1 MPEST
6 EWVTIRLG
14 DLDAASGVVH
24 ACPHMNRAPRLPPV
38 SDPLSEI
45 MHSLHLTGA
54 LYCVAKLGEPWGIE
68 APQLDGLMTLQIVTA
83 GQCWIEVDG
92 AQPRLLG
99 PGSMT
104 LIPHGTPHRMRS
116 SRDVATVPLF
126 GLPVER
132 ISDRFE
138 TMRHG
143 GDGAPCHITY
153 GALRFD
159 AEAARRLTSV
169 LPPLIQL
176 DGLEA
181 DTSGW
186 IQSTLRLIAAEASE
200 LGPGAEII
208 ITRIA
213 DVLVIQAIRSW
224 LRHAPISEQGWVAAF
239 NDELIGR
246 ALALVHHDPAAPW
259 SVAGLARDVGM
270 SRSAF
275 SARFSGLVG
284 VPVMSYVTDW
294 RMQVARGRLRSSSDT
309 VARVGASLGYQSEAT
324 FSRAYR
330 RTFGVSP
337 GSDRTPTADHDGS
350 SEMMTAQSLR

>member
-1 MPEST
+1 MCGREGLRDMHH
-6 EWVTIRLG
+6 E
-14 DLDAASGVVH
+14 
-24 ACPHMNRAPRLPPV
+24 PRIPPV

-54 LYCVAKLGEPWGIE
+54 LYCVARLGEPWGIE
-68 APQLDGLMTLQIVTA
+68 APRLEGLMTLQIVTA
-83 GQCWIEVDG
+83 GQCWLEVEG
-92 AQPRLLG
+92 TEPRLLG

-116 SRDVATVPLF
+116 ALEVPTVPLF
-126 GLPVER
+126 DLPVDR

-138 TMRHG
+138 MLRHG

-159 AEAARRLTSV
+159 PDAARRLTSV

-176 DGLEA
+176 DALES

-186 IQSTLRLIAAEASE
+186 MQSTLRLIAAEASE

-224 LRHAPISEQGWVAAF
+224 LRHAPISEQGWIAAF
-239 NDELIGR
+239 HDELVGR
-246 ALALVHHDPAAPW
+246 ALALIHHDPAAPW
-259 SVAGLARDVGM
+259 NVAGLARSVGL

-275 SARFSGLVG
+275 SARFSALVG
-284 VPVMSYVTDW
+284 VSVMSYVSEW
-294 RMQVARGRLRSSSDT
+294 RMQLARTRLRTTSDT
-309 VARVGASLGYQSEAT
+309 AASVAARLGYHSEAT

-330 RTFGVSP
+330 RTFGASP
-337 GSDRTPTADHDGS
+337 GVDRRVVDDHDWQGAS
-350 SEMMTAQSLR
+350 GA

>member
-1 MPEST
+1 
-6 EWVTIRLG
+6 
-14 DLDAASGVVH
+14 
-24 ACPHMNRAPRLPPV
+24 MNQELRLPPV

-45 MHSLHLTGA
+45 LHSLHLTGA
-54 LYCVAKLGEPWGIE
+54 LYCVARLGAPWAVE
-68 APQLDGLMTLQIVTA
+68 APALEGLMTIQIVTT
-83 GQCWIEVDG
+83 GQCWIEVGDST
-92 AQPRLLG
+92 PLLLG

-104 LIPHGTPHRMRS
+104 LIPHGTPHRMFS
-116 SRDVATVPLF
+116 GPDVPTVALF
-126 GLPVER
+126 SLPVER

-138 TMRHG
+138 TIRHG
-143 GDGAPCHITY
+143 GDGPPCHITY

-159 AEAARRLTSV
+159 PVAARRLTNV
-169 LPPLIQL
+169 LPPLIHL
-176 DGLEA
+176 DALEA
-181 DTSGW
+181 DTTGW
-186 IQSTLRLIAAEASE
+186 MHSTLRLIAFEASQ

-224 LRHAPISEQGWVAAF
+224 LQHAPLSQQGWIAAF

-246 ALALVHHDPAAPW
+246 ALTLIHQEPAAPW
-259 SVAGLARDVGM
+259 SVFSLASRVGL

-284 VPVMSYVTDW
+284 VSVMSYVSEW
-294 RMQVARGRLRSSSDT
+294 RLQLARTRLRTSADT
-309 VARVGASLGYQSEAT
+309 VARVASSLGYHSEAT

-337 GSDRTPTADHDGS
+337 GVDRR
-350 SEMMTAQSLR
+350 AQEDLELPVAPVA